1 LFSGDFIQ
9 RAIIAAPAILFALTV
24 HEFFHAWTALK
35 FGDTT
40 ARDAGR
46 LTLNPLAH
54 LDFLGTIMMFVSGFR
69 FGWAKPVPVNPFNL
83 RNPRVADFW
92 ISAAGPLSNFG
103 LAFIFGMLFRIVT
116 NMSINL
122 PEAVY
127 LLLFFSVMI
136 NVSLAFFNLIP
147 LFPLDGSHIL
157 RSLLPPEM
165 ESTLRQL
172 DRIAPIILMI
182 LIVIGGFWVILGPF
196 ITFFV
201 RLFFMDAKTNDKP
214 VGRDICHSCESRKP
228 EGVNLCV
235 Q

>member
-1 LFSGDFIQ
+1 MFSGDYIQ
-9 RAIIAAPAILFALTV
+9 QAIIAAPAILFALTV

-54 LDFLGTIMMFVSGFR
+54 LDLMGTIMMFASGFR

-92 ISAAGPLSNFG
+92 ISAAGPLSNLG
-103 LAFIFGMLFRIVT
+103 LAFIFGMVFRIVT
-116 NMSINL
+116 NMSVNL

-127 LLLFFSVMI
+127 LLLFFCVMI

-157 RSLLPPEM
+157 RSILPPEM
-165 ESTLRQL
+165 EPTLQKL
-172 DRIAPIILMI
+172 DRVAPFILLLLII
-182 LIVIGGFWVILGPF
+182 VGGFWVILGPF
-196 ITFFV
+196 IIFFV
-201 RLFFMDAKTNDKP
+201 RLFA
-214 VGRDICHSCESRKP
+214 
-228 EGVNLCV
+228 GVPIG
-235 Q
+235 